1 MYSMSTAVAAS
12 KAAKTPTYPPLTA
25 ADRCD
30 GTRTAQALVRL
41 VRGKQDMLLSAHY
54 FNKAEATL
62 IGAGWVVY
70 EDIRE
75 AVLNP
80 PKTTYD
86 TSEH

>member
-1 MYSMSTAVAAS
+1 MSITEAVTSTEPQIPA
-12 KAAKTPTYPPLTA
+12 YPPLNGS
-25 ADRCD
+25 DRCD

-41 VRGKQDMLLSAHY
+41 VRGQQDLLLSAHY

-62 IGAGWVVY
+62 IGAGWMVY

-80 PKTTYD
+80 EPTAFD